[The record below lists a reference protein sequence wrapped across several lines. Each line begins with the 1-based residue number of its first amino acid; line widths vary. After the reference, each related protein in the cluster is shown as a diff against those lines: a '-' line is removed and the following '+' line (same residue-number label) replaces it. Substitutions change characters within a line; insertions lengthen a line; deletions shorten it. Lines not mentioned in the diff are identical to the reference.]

1 MPASADVHEDPLP
14 LAPVTRCRL
23 PVLAA
28 LGFATFVTVTGC
40 AQQRE
45 PGYYDPP
52 PASTVTDAQYMGAGA
67 DYRPVV
73 RAPSQLQIDL
83 KPSTPSQQQ
92 RAAQQQARAQQ
103 EGHTSEDG
111 QAIPAADLQG
121 DDKPANP
128 APAPAPQSKL
138 VPQPQT
144 YMGTLPCFA
153 AGMNCVAQR
162 ITLTLA
168 PNGRWRGRS
177 AYLDNAPDAGKPVAE
192 QGCWEASDEKPP
204 RVFLTGTDGA
214 SRAEFVLAANNVLRL
229 RAISGVTPNL
239 NYTLTRQPDLDPIDE
254 LSKQPP
260 PKCQ

>member
-1 MPASADVHEDPLP
+1 MATSVIALAILGPL
-14 LAPVTRCRL
+14 
-23 PVLAA
+23 
-28 LGFATFVTVTGC
+28 TGC

-52 PASTVTDAQYMGAGA
+52 PASTLGDAQYNAAGAGN
-67 DYRPVV
+67 RTVF

-92 RAAQQQARAQQ
+92 QAAAQQQRAVQ
-103 EGHTSEDG
+103 EGRTAEDG
-111 QAIPAADLQG
+111 QAPPVAIAAAD
-121 DDKPANP
+121 AP
-128 APAPAPQSKL
+128 APAPAASQTSKL

-153 AGMNCVAQR
+153 AGLNCEAQR

-177 AYLDNAPDAGKPVAE
+177 AYLEGSNNKEKAVSE
-192 QGCWEASDEKPP
+192 QGCWDSTDEKPP
-204 RVFLTGTDGA
+204 RVFLTGADGN
-214 SRAEFVLAANNVLRL
+214 SRAEFVVAANNVLRL
-229 RAISGVTPNL
+229 RSLAGVQPNL

-254 LSKQPP
+254 LAKQTP
-260 PKCQ
+260 PKCN